1 MKNLIFFQ
9 KKCIFF
15 PKNLKF
21 FPKLSNSCMFG
32 KKKPLQS
39 GELERKNN
47 IKIMKK
53 YVSLFDGHPSIERGK
68 FVKLLFGILFG
79 AALEPESLWQ
89 FDM

>member
-15 PKNLKF
+15 QKTWKSFQNLQILSGLERKNL
-21 FPKLSNSCMFG
+21 SN
-32 KKKPLQS
+32 S

-53 YVSLFDGHPSIERGK
+53 DVSLFDGHPSIERGK

-79 AALEPESLWQ
+79 AALEPESLCQ

>member
-15 PKNLKF
+15 LQAQKNL
-21 FPKLSNSCMFG
+21 PN
-32 KKKPLQS
+32 S

-53 YVSLFDGHPSIERGK
+53 TCFLFHGHPSIERGQ
-68 FVKLLFGILFG
+68 FVKLLFGIRFG
-79 AALEPESLWQ
+79 AALQLVAVG
-89 FDM
+89 